1 MLESCSLA
9 SWLLDPR
16 VDARTR
22 VGRVFAIR
30 HEGMEQQLKCIR
42 ADGGDDNDLQPTMKR
57 IEKVEQ
63 DALELGYSPI
73 VNAKGRRVGIGQ
85 KMPSATEVIK
95 LMLDEEVMYR
105 ILSAVAHGHNWAI
118 RWLSFKPAP
127 EGALRPDVGGVPAT
141 MFEKTVDIDRLAL
154 LGLTAAKA
162 FAKPVLYECRYF
174 AWDEERF
181 IALLDS
187 TFDKLQAGP
196 GVRFWHNE

>member
-1 MLESCSLA
+1 
-9 SWLLDPR
+9 
-16 VDARTR
+16 
-22 VGRVFAIR
+22 
-30 HEGMEQQLKCIR
+30 
-42 ADGGDDNDLQPTMKR
+42 
-57 IEKVEQ
+57 
-63 DALELGYSPI
+63 
-73 VNAKGRRVGIGQ
+73 
-85 KMPSATEVIK
+85 
-95 LMLDEEVMYR
+95 
-105 ILSAVAHGHNWAI
+105 
-118 RWLSFKPAP
+118 
-127 EGALRPDVGGVPAT
+127 